1 MMNPLRFWKSK
12 KPEIKFICSMQAV
25 KDTMPI
31 VRAGQI
37 PRPWIKKVARGNIK
51 DEEGRSRSSSRCPGI
66 IDVMREGFVIRAWCD
81 ITIVIDGEDFTWKIP
96 HEMIGPG
103 GNNIEVVTYHHDF
116 HLFKHLENKPRHSF
130 GHVLKINT
138 PWFIDIPKG
147 YKLLQIPVTY
157 VDQNTF
163 TSFIGM
169 MEYELGLHSLNIPFV
184 LHKNRGEVIIKAGTP
199 LAQLIPIKMEDKM
212 DMVNLSFPEN
222 PKYYDVWNKKI
233 FLEFNTWK
241 RSYAAIRKYWK
252 ENYYNKQ

>member
-1 MMNPLRFWKSK
+1 
-12 KPEIKFICSMQAV
+12 MQAV

-37 PRPWIKKVARGNIK
+37 QRPWIKKVARGNIK

-81 ITIVIDGEDFTWKIP
+81 IAIVIDGEDFTWKIP